1 MAFCLTC
8 SMLASS
14 PYWIS
19 VVHVLFEDCQEGYML
34 KPNGK
39 KCVPIK
45 SCDDGFCLDEE
56 TNKCSSL
63 ANINIFKKDDGTCG
77 LVTEA

>member
-1 MAFCLTC
+1 
-8 SMLASS
+8 
-14 PYWIS
+14 
-19 VVHVLFEDCQEGYML
+19 ML

-77 LVTEA
+77 LVNEA